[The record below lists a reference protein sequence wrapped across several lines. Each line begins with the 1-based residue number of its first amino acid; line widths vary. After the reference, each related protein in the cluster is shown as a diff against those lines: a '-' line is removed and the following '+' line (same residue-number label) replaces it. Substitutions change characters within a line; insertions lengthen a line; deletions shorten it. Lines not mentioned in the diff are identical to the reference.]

1 MRALALMLL
10 LAGPVFAETFP
21 VERCMNLGAALEA
34 PEEGD
39 WGYTILRADIDRIA
53 AAGFDTIRLPVRLD
67 TRWDGARLDPAFLAR
82 VDEVI
87 GWARAAGLRTI
98 LDLHHFD
105 AFMDDPDAMT
115 PTLVAIWDAL
125 GAHFADAPD
134 DLIFELLNEPRAPV
148 DTARMGE
155 VNATIIARLRPA
167 HPTRWIVTGGAGWN
181 APAELDRLPPPVPY
195 EVRTFH
201 YYDPYP
207 FTHQQA
213 PYLDDPPPPD
223 RWGSDFDRAQVAA
236 DFGAFATL
244 EGPLFLGEFGTYAA
258 GPDADRAAWTEAV
271 RRAAESEGIPWCYW
285 SFSQG
290 DIPGFAA
297 VDAAGNWLP
306 GYPDILLA
314 P

>member
-115 PTLVAIWDAL
+115 PTLVAI
-125 GAHFADAPD
+125 
-134 DLIFELLNEPRAPV
+134 
-148 DTARMGE
+148 
-155 VNATIIARLRPA
+155 
-167 HPTRWIVTGGAGWN
+167 
-181 APAELDRLPPPVPY
+181 
-195 EVRTFH
+195 
-201 YYDPYP
+201 
-207 FTHQQA
+207 
-213 PYLDDPPPPD
+213 
-223 RWGSDFDRAQVAA
+223 
-236 DFGAFATL
+236 
-244 EGPLFLGEFGTYAA
+244 
-258 GPDADRAAWTEAV
+258 
-271 RRAAESEGIPWCYW
+271 
-285 SFSQG
+285 
-290 DIPGFAA
+290 
-297 VDAAGNWLP
+297 
-306 GYPDILLA
+306 
-314 P
+314 